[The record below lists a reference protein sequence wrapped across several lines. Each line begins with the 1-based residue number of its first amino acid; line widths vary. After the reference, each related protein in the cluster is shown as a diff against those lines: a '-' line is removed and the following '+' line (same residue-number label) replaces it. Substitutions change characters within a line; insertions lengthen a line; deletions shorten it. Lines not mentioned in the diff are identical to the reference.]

1 MQGDGRVSF
10 DEFKH
15 AAETWECVKKWHLTS
30 DNKKGKGFEA
40 AVRSLFED
48 LDLDNEGQHA
58 PAFYPADDPHQYRG
72 ETSDNAFGCVP

>member
-1 MQGDGRVSF
+1 MPGQGHGEES
-10 DEFKH
+10 E
-15 AAETWECVKKWHLTS
+15 
-30 DNKKGKGFEA
+30 
-40 AVRSLFED
+40 ED